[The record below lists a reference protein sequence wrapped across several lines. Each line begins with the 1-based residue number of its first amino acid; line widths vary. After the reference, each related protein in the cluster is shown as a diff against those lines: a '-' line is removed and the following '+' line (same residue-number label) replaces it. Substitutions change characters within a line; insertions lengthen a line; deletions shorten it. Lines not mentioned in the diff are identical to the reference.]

1 MFSISLKDTFIQFD
15 TDRIEKYTVVEKGV
29 FREYSLKWG
38 FSDVQILDTGV
49 RVILTVPP
57 LCRTP
62 PDGAWHHGTLTRHS
76 ARSAR
81 LRCLRESAYA
91 I

>member
-49 RVILTVPP
+49 RVILTVP
-57 LCRTP
+57 LCGKP
-62 PDGAWHHGTLTRHS
+62 PYGAWHLRRTARPI
-76 ARSAR
+76 ARSAL
-81 LRCLRESAYA
+81 LRCLR
-91 I
+91 

>member
-49 RVILTVPP
+49 RGDYPKVCVNL
-57 LCRTP
+57 RT
-62 PDGAWHHGTLTRHS
+62 DVR
-76 ARSAR
+76 
-81 LRCLRESAYA
+81 
-91 I
+91 